1 MAHLQGVAALFA
13 STHSRAV
20 GVREVT
26 KEALLMRSLTVRCF
40 VFLAVVLAPV
50 VVMAQTS
57 TITGTVKDASG
68 GVLPGVTVEVSSPAL
83 IEKTR
88 STVTSGSGTYSI
100 LALRPGTY
108 TVKFELPG
116 FSTVLREGIV
126 LTSDFT
132 ASINADLKVGELTE
146 TLTVT
151 GESPIVDTSNI
162 TQRVVMT
169 AEVRDALPTG
179 RNIQAVGI
187 MIPGTTLAQ
196 GGGGALSR
204 DVGGSGNLQQSPLQF
219 RGSGDTVQTIEGLR
233 LNNLCA
239 QGAYSGVYWNDGS
252 FEEFSYVT
260 GADSAEVGQGGMRVN
275 MVPRDGGNSFRGSA
289 IFNYADDSFGSDN
302 CGSADIGQPCT
313 RKNLSGSK
321 TFNPNNTL
329 TNVDVI
335 RNIYDVNPSI
345 GGPIKK
351 NKIWFNYTFR
361 YWGSTK
367 TKADAYFD
375 KNPSQFVYDPDFA
388 QPGFDDGHI
397 VSNAGRIS
405 WQVSGKDKIS
415 VYHDE
420 QKKYRNHWGISTL
433 IPPEAAGVQVTPT
446 SRVNVS
452 KWQRTQT
459 NKLLLEGGFG
469 YYNQE
474 YTELYQPSVTGQTDK
489 VWDENAIRNSK
500 VYNVLDQSNN
510 RQANAWPNPADHFS
524 VLRTFMGA
532 ASYVTGAHSLRGGM
546 NLSTGD
552 WRLLTMWTGDVQPI
566 TYNAG
571 RPVQVTLRL
580 PSDRNNGIDR
590 DLGLFLQD
598 KWSLGRVTLNAGLRY
613 DQFIG
618 ESRES
623 SVLPSRF
630 SSGATFGACP
640 DGTVDPG
647 DLCTGKVQ
655 NWKDISPRIG
665 FAMDVFGDGRTAL
678 KASAA
683 RYVAGQAIAFA
694 NQVNPIGALTASD
707 TRIWTDLDGN
717 NLPFDAAGN
726 IQLNELTNS
735 ASTSTFGRLTVPTT
749 QYSPDLLRGWGKRG
763 YNDEYTVAVQ
773 HQLAD
778 RMSING
784 GYYRRTFG
792 NTTFTDD
799 LRYDE
804 SSYDTFCINAPSD
817 PDLPG
822 GGNYQVCGV
831 KDLKPAVFA
840 QGLPAN
846 SLIRFSEDFGGETN
860 LYQGFDVNLDA
871 RFRNGAFL
879 KAGMA
884 ATARTF
890 DNCNLL
896 KAGLDAVVTAT
907 SQGTE
912 IYPDGSMSCH
922 REYGYRP
929 DVKMSG
935 SYTLPWD
942 VQLAGTYQFTRGVQN
957 GGATPSLT
965 ASWAVTSA
973 QAALSG
979 ARPWTSVGSRT
990 VNLLRDGAD
999 YGKYNLNQLD
1009 MKLAKRF
1016 TVDKVRLRVDFDLY
1030 NVFNSSWPYTVN
1042 TAYSIAPTGTWQRPT
1057 NVLQHRFFKLGGNI
1071 SF

>member
-1 MAHLQGVAALFA
+1 
-13 STHSRAV
+13 
-20 GVREVT
+20 
-26 KEALLMRSLTVRCF
+26 
-40 VFLAVVLAPV
+40 
-50 VVMAQTS
+50 
-57 TITGTVKDASG
+57 
-68 GVLPGVTVEVSSPAL
+68 
-83 IEKTR
+83 
-88 STVTSGSGTYSI
+88 
-100 LALRPGTY
+100 
-108 TVKFELPG
+108 
-116 FSTVLREGIV
+116 
-126 LTSDFT
+126 
-132 ASINADLKVGELTE
+132 
-146 TLTVT
+146 
-151 GESPIVDTSNI
+151 
-162 TQRVVMT
+162 
-169 AEVRDALPTG
+169 
-179 RNIQAVGI
+179 
-187 MIPGTTLAQ
+187 
-196 GGGGALSR
+196 
-204 DVGGSGNLQQSPLQF
+204 
-219 RGSGDTVQTIEGLR
+219 
-233 LNNLCA
+233 
-239 QGAYSGVYWNDGS
+239 
-252 FEEFSYVT
+252 
-260 GADSAEVGQGGMRVN
+260 MRVN

-289 IFNYADDSFGSDN
+289 VFNYAGENFGSDN
-302 CGSADIGQPCT
+302 CGSPGIGQPCT
-313 RKNLSGSK
+313 RANLSGSK
-321 TFNPNNTL
+321 TFNTNNTL

-335 RNIYDVNPSI
+335 KKIWDVNPSV
-345 GGPIKK
+345 GGPIVK

-361 YWGSTK
+361 HWGSEK
-367 TKADAYFD
+367 SKADAYFD
-375 KNPSQFVYDPDFA
+375 KNPSQFVYDPDFT
-388 QPGFDDGHI
+388 QPGIDDGHI

-420 QKKYRNHWGISTL
+420 QKKYRDHWGIAAT

-452 KWQRTQT
+452 KWQRTHT

-474 YTELYQPSVTGQTDK
+474 YTELYQPSVTGSDQK
-489 VWDENAIRNSK
+489 VWDEQAIINSR

-524 VLRTFMGA
+524 ILRTFIGA
-532 ASYVTGAHSLRGGM
+532 ASYVAGSHSFRGGL
-546 NLSTGD
+546 NWTTGD
-552 WRLLTMWTGDVQPI
+552 WKLLTRWTGDMQPI

-571 RPVQVTLRL
+571 RPVSVTLRL
-580 PSDRNNGIDR
+580 PSDRNNGVDR

-598 KWSLGRVTLNAGLRY
+598 KWALGRVTLNLGLRY

-630 SSGATFGACP
+630 GSGATFGDCP

-647 DLCTGKVQ
+647 DLCTGQVQ
-655 NWKDISPRIG
+655 NWKDISPRVG
-665 FAMDVFGDGRTAL
+665 FAMDVFGNGRTAL
-678 KASAA
+678 KASYA

-694 NQVNPIGALTASD
+694 NQVNPIGALTAAD
-707 TRIWTDLDGN
+707 TRVWTDLDGN
-717 NLPFDAAGN
+717 GLPLDSAGN
-726 IQLNELTNS
+726 IQFAELTNS
-735 ASTSTFGRLTVPTT
+735 ASTSTFGRLTVPTL

-763 YNDEYTVAVQ
+763 YNDEITFAMQ

-778 RMSING
+778 RISVNG

-792 NTTFTDD
+792 NATFTDD

-804 SSYDTFCINAPSD
+804 SSYDSFCITAPND

-822 GGNYQVCGV
+822 SGNYKVCGV
-831 KDLKPAVFA
+831 QDLKPAVFA
-840 QGLPAN
+840 QNLPAN

-860 LYQGFDVNLDA
+860 LYQGFDVNVDA

-879 KAGMA
+879 KAGIA

-912 IYPDGSMSCH
+912 TYPDGSSSCH

-929 DVKMSG
+929 DFKMSG
-935 SYTLPWD
+935 SYTLPWN
-942 VQLAGTYQFTRGVQN
+942 VQLAGTFQFSRGIQN
-957 GGATPSLT
+957 GGAGPSLN

-979 ARPWTSVGSRT
+979 ARAWTSVASRT
-990 VNLLRDGAD
+990 INLMREGSD
-999 YGKYNLNQLD
+999 YGKYNLEQLD
-1009 MKLAKRF
+1009 LKLAKRF
-1016 TVDKVRLRVDFDLY
+1016 TLDKVRLRVDFDLY
-1030 NVFNSSWPYTVN
+1030 NVLNSSWPYTVT
-1042 TAYSIAPTGTWQRPT
+1042 TAYSTAATGTWQRPT

>member
-1 MAHLQGVAALFA
+1 
-13 STHSRAV
+13 
-20 GVREVT
+20 
-26 KEALLMRSLTVRCF
+26 MRLLTVRCIAL
-40 VFLAVVLAPV
+40 LAVVLTPV
-50 VVMAQTS
+50 IASAQTS
-57 TITGTVKDASG
+57 TISGTVRDASG

-108 TVKFELPG
+108 AIKFELPG
-116 FSTVLREGIV
+116 FSSVVREGV
-126 LTSDFT
+126 ELTSDFT
-132 ASINADLKVGELTE
+132 ATINADMKVGELTE

-169 AEVRDALPTG
+169 QEVRDALPTG

-187 MIPGTTLAQ
+187 MIPGTTIAL

-204 DVGGSGNLQQSPLQF
+204 DVGGSGNLQQSPLQY

-239 QGAYSGVYWNDGS
+239 QGAYSGVYWNDAS

-260 GADSAEVGQGGMRVN
+260 GADSAEMGQGGMRVN
-275 MVPRDGGNSFRGSA
+275 MVPRDGGNSFRGTA
-289 IFNYADDSFGSDN
+289 ILNYAGEGFGSDN
-302 CGSADIGQPCT
+302 CGSPGIGQPCT
-313 RKNLSGSK
+313 RSNLSGSK
-321 TFNPNNTL
+321 SFNANNTL

-335 RNIYDVNPSI
+335 QKIWDINPSI
-345 GGPIKK
+345 GGPIMR
-351 NKIWFNYTFR
+351 NKVWFNYTFR
-361 YWGSTK
+361 HWGSEK

-375 KNPSQFVYDPDFA
+375 KNPSQFVYDPDFTK
-388 QPGFDDGHI
+388 PGIDDGRI
-397 VSNAGRIS
+397 VSHAGRIS
-405 WQVSGKDKIS
+405 WQLSGKDKIS

-420 QKKYRNHWGISTL
+420 QKKYRDHWGIAAT

-452 KWQRTQT
+452 KWTRTHT
-459 NKLLLEGGFG
+459 NKLLFEAGFG

-474 YTELYQPSVTGQTDK
+474 YTELYQPTVTGTDEK
-489 VWDENAIRNSK
+489 VWSDEAIINAR
-500 VYNVLDQSNN
+500 VYNVVDSSNG

-524 VLRTFMGA
+524 ILRTFMGK
-532 ASYVTGAHSLRGGM
+532 ASYVAGSHQLSGGM
-546 NLSTGD
+546 NWTTGD
-552 WRLLTMWTGDVQPI
+552 WKLLTRWTGDMQPI

-580 PSDRNNGIDR
+580 PSDRNNGVDR
-590 DLGLFLQD
+590 DLGLYLQD
-598 KWSLGRVTLNAGLRY
+598 KWALGRVTLNLGLRY

-623 SVLPSRF
+623 SVLPSRL
-630 SSGATFGACP
+630 SGGATFGECS

-647 DLCTGKVQ
+647 DLCTGMVQ
-655 NWKDISPRIG
+655 NWKDISPRVG

-678 KASAA
+678 KASWA

-694 NQVNPIGALTASD
+694 NQVNPIGALTAAD
-707 TRIWTDLDGN
+707 TRAWTDIDGN
-717 NLPFDAAGN
+717 GLPLDANGN
-726 IQLNELTNS
+726 IQFNELTNS
-735 ASTSTFGRLTVPTT
+735 AATNTFGRLTVPTT

-763 YNDEYTVAVQ
+763 YNMEYTIAAQ

-778 RMSING
+778 RISVNG

-792 NTTFTDD
+792 NQTIVDD
-799 LRYDE
+799 LRFDE
-804 SSYDTFCINAPSD
+804 SSYDYVCINAPSD

-822 GGNYQVCGV
+822 GGNYQVCGIP
-831 KDLKPAVFA
+831 DLKQSVFA
-840 QGLPAN
+840 QGRPAN

-860 LYQGFDVNLDA
+860 LYQGFDINLDA

-879 KAGMA
+879 RGGIA

-896 KAGLDAVVTAT
+896 VAGTDAVPAG
-907 SQGTE
+907 SNE
-912 IYPDGSMSCH
+912 IYPDGAKGCH

-929 DVKMSG
+929 DAKLSG

-942 VQLAGTYQFTRGVQN
+942 VQLAGTYQFTRGIQN
-957 GGATPSLT
+957 GGAGPSVT
-965 ASWAVTSA
+965 ASWAVTNA
-973 QAALSG
+973 IATQQLGRNWQGGAA
-979 ARPWTSVGSRT
+979 SRT
-990 VNLLRDGAD
+990 VQLISEGQD
-999 YGKYNLNQLD
+999 YGKHNLNQLD
-1009 MKLAKRF
+1009 LKLAKRF
-1016 TVDKVRLRVDFDLY
+1016 TVNKVRLRVDFDLY
-1030 NVFNSSWPYTVN
+1030 NVFNSSWPYTVSTTYS
-1042 TAYSIAPTGTWQRPT
+1042 TAATSTYLRPT
-1057 NVLQHRFFKLGGNI
+1057 NVLQNRFFKLGGNI

>member
-1 MAHLQGVAALFA
+1 
-13 STHSRAV
+13 
-20 GVREVT
+20 
-26 KEALLMRSLTVRCF
+26 MRSLTVRC
-40 VFLAVVLAPV
+40 VVLLALVFVPV
-50 VVMAQTS
+50 IASAQTS
-57 TITGTVKDASG
+57 AISGTVRDASG

-100 LALRPGTY
+100 VALRPGTY

-116 FSTVLREGIV
+116 FSTVNREGVV

-132 ASINADLKVGELTE
+132 ATINVDLKVGALTE

-169 AEVRDALPTG
+169 QEVRDALPTG

-187 MIPGTTLAQ
+187 MIPGTSLAL

-289 IFNYADDSFGSDN
+289 VFNYAGEGFQSDN
-302 CGSADIGQPCT
+302 CGSPGLGQPCT

-335 RNIYDVNPSI
+335 QKIWDVNPSI

-361 YWGSTK
+361 HWGSSK

-375 KNPSQFVYDPDFA
+375 KNPSQFVYDPDFTK
-388 QPGFDDGHI
+388 PGIDDGHI

-415 VYHDE
+415 MYHDE
-420 QKKYRNHWGISTL
+420 QHKYRDHWGIAST

-446 SRVNVS
+446 SRVNVT
-452 KWQRTQT
+452 KWQRTHT

-474 YTELYQPSVTGQTDK
+474 YTELYQPSVTGQDSK
-489 VWDENAIRNSK
+489 VWDIDAIRNSK

-524 VLRTFMGA
+524 ILRTLTGS
-532 ASYVTGAHSLRGGM
+532 ASYVAGAHNFRGGI
-546 NLSTGD
+546 NWTTGD

-571 RPVQVTLRL
+571 RPVSVTLRL
-580 PSDRNNGIDR
+580 PSDRKNGVDR
-590 DLGLFLQD
+590 DMGLFLQD
-598 KWSLGRVTLNAGLRY
+598 KWALGRVTLNLGLRY

-623 SVLPSRF
+623 SILASRF
-630 SSGATFGACP
+630 SAATTFAECS

-655 NWKDISPRIG
+655 DWKDISPRVG
-665 FAMDVFGDGRTAL
+665 FAMDVFGDGKTAL
-678 KASAA
+678 KASWA

-707 TRIWTDLDGN
+707 TRVWTDLDGN
-717 NLPFDAAGN
+717 GLPFDAAGN
-726 IQLNELTNS
+726 IQLGELTNS
-735 ASTSTFGRLTVPTT
+735 AATSTFGKLTVPTT

-763 YNDEYTVAVQ
+763 YNNEITFAMQ

-778 RMSING
+778 RLSVNG

-792 NTTFTDD
+792 NETFTDD

-804 SSYDTFCINAPSD
+804 NSYDSFCITAPSD
-817 PDLPG
+817 PELPG
-822 GGNYQVCGV
+822 GGNYKVCGV
-831 KDLKPAVFA
+831 QDLKPAVFA
-840 QGLPAN
+840 LGQPAN
-846 SLIRFSEDFGGETN
+846 SLIRFADDFGGQTN
-860 LYQGFDVNLDA
+860 MYQGYDINLES

-879 KAGMA
+879 RGGIQ

-912 IYPDGSMSCH
+912 IYPDGTKSCH

-929 DVKMSG
+929 DAKLSG
-935 SYTLPWD
+935 SYTLPWN
-942 VQLAGTYQFTRGVQN
+942 VQLAGTYQFSRGIQN
-957 GGATPSLT
+957 GGAGPSLN

-973 QAALSG
+973 QAVASG
-979 ARPWTSVGSRT
+979 ARTWTGVASRT
-990 VNLLRDGAD
+990 VNLLEEGSD

-1016 TVDKVRLRVDFDLY
+1016 TIDKVRLRVDLDLY
-1030 NVFNSSWPYTVN
+1030 NVFNSSWPYTVT
-1042 TAYSIAPTGTWQRPT
+1042 TAYSTAPTGQWQRPT
-1057 NVLQHRFFKLGGNI
+1057 NVLQNRFFKIGGNI

>member
-1 MAHLQGVAALFA
+1 VH
-13 STHSRAV
+13 
-20 GVREVT
+20 
-26 KEALLMRSLTVRCF
+26 
-40 VFLAVVLAPV
+40 VFAPV
-50 VVMAQTS
+50 NASAQTS
-57 TITGTVKDASG
+57 TITGTVRDASG

-100 LALRPGTY
+100 LALRPGIY
-108 TVKFELPG
+108 SVKFELPG
-116 FSTVLREGIV
+116 FSNVVREGV
-126 LTSDFT
+126 ELTSDFT
-132 ASINADLKVGELTE
+132 ATINADMKVGTLEE

-169 AEVRDALPTG
+169 QEVRDALPTG

-187 MIPGTTLAQ
+187 MIPGTSLAQ

-239 QGAYSGVYWNDGS
+239 QGAYSGVYWNDAS

-275 MVPRDGGNSFRGSA
+275 MVPRDGGNSFRGSM
-289 IFNYADDSFGSDN
+289 IMNYAGEGFQGDN
-302 CGSADIGQPCT
+302 CGSPGFVNGVLQPCT
-313 RKNLSGSK
+313 RSNLSGSK
-321 TFNPNNTL
+321 TYNANNTL

-335 RNIYDVNPSI
+335 QKIWDVNPSI
-345 GGPIKK
+345 GGPIVK
-351 NKIWFNYTFR
+351 NKVWFNYTFR
-361 YWGSTK
+361 HWGSSK

-375 KNPSQFVYDPDFA
+375 KNPSQFIYDPDTT
-388 QPGFDDGHI
+388 QPGIDDGHI
-397 VSNAGRIS
+397 VSNAARIS

-420 QKKYRNHWGISTL
+420 QKKYRNHWGIAST

-452 KWQRTQT
+452 KWTRTHT

-474 YTELYQPSVTGQTDK
+474 YTELYQPSVTGTDDK

-524 VLRTFMGA
+524 ILRTFMGA
-532 ASYVTGAHSLRGGM
+532 ASYVAGSHSIRGGL
-546 NLSTGD
+546 NWTTGD

-571 RPVQVTLRL
+571 RPVSVTLRL
-580 PSDRNNGIDR
+580 PSDRKNGVDR

-598 KWSLGRVTLNAGLRY
+598 KWALGRVTITGGIRY

-623 SVLPSRF
+623 SILPSRF
-630 SSGATFGACP
+630 SGGATFGDCP

-647 DLCTGKVQ
+647 DLCTGQVQ
-655 NWKDISPRIG
+655 NWKDISPRVG
-665 FAMDVFGDGRTAL
+665 FAMDVFGDGKTAL
-678 KASAA
+678 KASYA

-707 TRIWTDLDGN
+707 TRVWTDLDSNG
-717 NLPFDAAGN
+717 LPFDSNGN
-726 IQLNELTNS
+726 IQLGELANS
-735 ASTSTFGRLTVPTT
+735 ASTPTFGRLTVPTT

-763 YNDEYTVAVQ
+763 YNNEVTFAMQ
-773 HQLAD
+773 HQIAD
-778 RMSING
+778 RISVNG

-792 NTTFTDD
+792 NATFTDD
-799 LRYDE
+799 LRYDA
-804 SSYDTFCINAPSD
+804 SSYDAFCITAPSD

-822 GGNYQVCGV
+822 GGGYQVCGV
-831 KDLKPAVFA
+831 QDLKPAVFA
-840 QGLPAN
+840 QNLPAN
-846 SLIRFSEDFGGETN
+846 SLIRFSSDFGDETN
-860 LYQGFDVNLDA
+860 LYQGFDANIDA

-879 KAGMA
+879 KAGIG

-896 KAGLDAVVTAT
+896 AAGLDAVVTAT

-912 IYPDGSMSCH
+912 TYPDGSSSCH

-929 DVKMSG
+929 DLKASG

-942 VQLAGTYQFTRGVQN
+942 IQLAGTFQFSRGIQN
-957 GGATPSLT
+957 GGAGPSLN
-965 ASWAVTSA
+965 ASWAITSA
-973 QAALSG
+973 QAATIG
-979 ARPWTSVGSRT
+979 ARTWTSVASRT
-990 VNLLRDGAD
+990 INLMREGSD
-999 YGKYNLNQLD
+999 YGKHNLEQLD
-1009 MKLAKRF
+1009 LKLAKRF
-1016 TVDKVRLRVDFDLY
+1016 TLDKVRLRVDFDLY
-1030 NVFNSSWPYTVN
+1030 NVFNSSWPYTVT
-1042 TAYSIAPTGTWQRPT
+1042 TAYSTAPTGTWQRPT
-1057 NVLQHRFFKLGGNI
+1057 NVLQNRFFKLGANI

>member
-1 MAHLQGVAALFA
+1 M
-13 STHSRAV
+13 RA
-20 GVREVT
+20 
-26 KEALLMRSLTVRCF
+26 LTVRCIAL
-40 VFLAVVLAPV
+40 LALVLTPVLAT
-50 VVMAQTS
+50 AQTS
-57 TITGTVKDASG
+57 AISGTVRDASG

-100 LALRPGTY
+100 LALRPGIY
-108 TVKFELPG
+108 SVKFELPG
-116 FSTVLREGIV
+116 FGTVIREGV
-126 LTSDFT
+126 ELTSDFT
-132 ASINADLKVGELTE
+132 ATISTDLKVGTLEE

-169 AEVRDALPTG
+169 QEVRDALPTG

-204 DVGGSGNLQQSPLQF
+204 DVGGSGNLQQSPLQY

-239 QGAYSGVYWNDGS
+239 QGAYSGVYWNDAS
-252 FEEFSYVT
+252 FEEFSYIT

-289 IFNYADDSFGSDN
+289 IFNYAAESFGSDN
-302 CGSADIGQPCT
+302 CGSPGFVNGVAQPCT
-313 RKNLSGSK
+313 RSNLSGSK
-321 TFNPNNTL
+321 TFNSNNTL
-329 TNVDVI
+329 TNVDVLQKI
-335 RNIYDVNPSI
+335 WDVNPSI
-345 GGPIKK
+345 GGPILR

-361 YWGSTK
+361 HWGSEK

-375 KNPSQFVYDPDFA
+375 RNPSQFVYDPDTTR
-388 QPGFDDGHI
+388 PGIDDGHI

-405 WQVSGKDKIS
+405 WQLSSKDKIS
-415 VYHDE
+415 DYHDE
-420 QKKYRNHWGISTL
+420 QKKYRDHWGIAST

-452 KWQRTQT
+452 KWTRTHT
-459 NKLLLEGGFG
+459 NKLLLEAGFG

-474 YTELYQPSVTGQTDK
+474 YTELYQSSVTGLEEK
-489 VWDENAIRNSK
+489 VWSDEAIINSR

-524 VLRTFMGA
+524 ILRTFMGA
-532 ASYVTGAHSLRGGM
+532 ASYVAGSHNFRAGLNWT
-546 NLSTGD
+546 TGD
-552 WRLLTMWTGDVQPI
+552 WKLLTRWTGDMQPI

-571 RPVQVTLRL
+571 RPVSATLRL
-580 PSDRNNGIDR
+580 PSDRNNGVDR
-590 DLGLFLQD
+590 DLGFFLQD
-598 KWSLGRVTLNAGLRY
+598 KWALGRVTLNLGLRY

-623 SVLPSRF
+623 AVLPSRL
-630 SSGATFGACP
+630 SGGATFGDCP

-647 DLCTGKVQ
+647 DLCTGQVQ
-655 NWKDISPRIG
+655 NWKDISPRVG

-678 KASAA
+678 KASYA

-694 NQVNPIGALTASD
+694 NQVNPIGALTATD
-707 TRIWTDLDGN
+707 TRVWTDLDGN
-717 NLPFDAAGN
+717 GLPLDNAGN
-726 IQLNELTNS
+726 IQFAELANS
-735 ASTSTFGRLTVPTT
+735 ASTPTFGRLTVPTT

-763 YNDEYTVAVQ
+763 YNDEITFAMQ
-773 HQLAD
+773 HQIAD
-778 RMSING
+778 RISVNG

-792 NTTFTDD
+792 NQTFTDD

-804 SSYDTFCINAPSD
+804 NSYDTFCITAPTD
-817 PDLPG
+817 PDLPD

-840 QGLPAN
+840 LNQPAN

-860 LYQGFDVNLDA
+860 LYQGFDANIDA

-879 KAGMA
+879 KAGIG

-896 KAGLDAVVTAT
+896 RAGVDAVVTAPVVA
-907 SQGTE
+907 QGGE
-912 IYPDGSMSCH
+912 IYPDGSTACH

-929 DVKMSG
+929 DLKMSG

-942 VQLAGTYQFTRGVQN
+942 VQLAGTFQFSRGIQN
-957 GGATPSLT
+957 GGAGPSLNAT
-965 ASWAVTSA
+965 WNVTSA
-973 QAALSG
+973 QAVLSG
-979 ARPWTSVGSRT
+979 ARTWTGVASRGINLIREGS
-990 VNLLRDGAD
+990 D
-999 YGKYNLNQLD
+999 YGKHNLNQLD

-1016 TVDKVRLRVDFDLY
+1016 TINKVRLRVDFDLY
-1030 NVFNSSWPYTVN
+1030 NIFNSSWPYTVSTTYSN
-1042 TAYSIAPTGTWQRPT
+1042 TATTNWQRPT

>member
-1 MAHLQGVAALFA
+1 
-13 STHSRAV
+13 
-20 GVREVT
+20 
-26 KEALLMRSLTVRCF
+26 MRSLTVRCF
-40 VFLAVVLAPV
+40 VLLALVLTPVLAS
-50 VVMAQTS
+50 AQTS
-57 TITGTVKDASG
+57 AISGTVKDASG

-83 IEKTR
+83 IEKSR

-100 LALRPGTY
+100 LALRPGVY
-108 TVKFELPG
+108 SVKFELPG
-116 FSTVLREGIV
+116 FTTVVREGV
-126 LTSDFT
+126 ELTSDFT
-132 ASINADLKVGELTE
+132 ATINADLKVGALEE

-187 MIPGTTLAQ
+187 MIPGTTLAL

-204 DVGGSGNLQQSPLQF
+204 DVGGSGNLQQSPLQY

-239 QGAYSGVYWNDGS
+239 QGAYSGVYWNDAS

-260 GADSAEVGQGGMRVN
+260 GADSAEMGQGGMRVN
-275 MVPRDGGNSFRGSA
+275 MVPRDGGNSFRGTA
-289 IFNYADDSFGSDN
+289 IFNYAGESFGSDN
-302 CGSADIGQPCT
+302 CGSPGIGQPCT
-313 RKNLSGSK
+313 RSNLSGSK
-321 TFNPNNTL
+321 TFNANNTL

-335 RNIYDVNPSI
+335 QKIWDINPSI
-345 GGPIKK
+345 GGPIMR

-361 YWGSTK
+361 HWGSEK

-375 KNPSQFVYDPDFA
+375 KNPSQFVYDPDFTR
-388 QPGFDDGHI
+388 PGIDDGHI

-405 WQVSGKDKIS
+405 WQLSGKDKVS

-420 QKKYRNHWGISTL
+420 QKKYRDHWGIAAT

-452 KWQRTQT
+452 KWTRTHT
-459 NKLLLEGGFG
+459 NKLLLEAGFG

-474 YTELYQPSVTGQTDK
+474 YTELYQSSVTGTEEK
-489 VWDENAIRNSK
+489 VWSDEAIINAR
-500 VYNVLDQSNN
+500 VYNVVDSSNG

-524 VLRTFMGA
+524 ILRTFMGA
-532 ASYVTGAHSLRGGM
+532 ASYVAGSHSLRGGM
-546 NLSTGD
+546 NWTTGD
-552 WRLLTMWTGDVQPI
+552 WKLLTRWTGDMQPI

-580 PSDRNNGIDR
+580 PSDRNNGVDR

-598 KWSLGRVTLNAGLRY
+598 KWALGRVTLNLGLRY

-618 ESRES
+618 ETRES
-623 SVLPSRF
+623 SVLPSRL
-630 SSGATFGACP
+630 SGGATFGDCP

-647 DLCTGKVQ
+647 DLCTGMVQ

-678 KASAA
+678 KASWA

-707 TRIWTDLDGN
+707 TRAWTDLDGN
-717 NLPFDAAGN
+717 GLPLDNNGN
-726 IQLNELTNS
+726 IQFNELTNS
-735 ASTSTFGRLTVPTT
+735 AATNTFGRLTVPTT

-763 YNDEYTVAVQ
+763 YNVEYTIAAQ

-778 RMSING
+778 RISVNG

-792 NTTFTDD
+792 NQTITDD
-799 LRYDE
+799 LRFDAN
-804 SSYDTFCINAPSD
+804 SYDYVCINAPQD
-817 PDLPG
+817 PDLPDG
-822 GGNYQVCGV
+822 GGYQVCGIP
-831 KDLKPAVFA
+831 DLKQSVFA
-840 QGLPAN
+840 QQLPAN

-860 LYQGFDVNLDA
+860 LYQGFDINLDA

-879 KAGMA
+879 RGGIA

-896 KAGLDAVVTAT
+896 VAGTDAVPAG
-907 SQGTE
+907 SNE
-912 IYPDGSMSCH
+912 IYPDGSKGCH

-929 DVKMSG
+929 DAKLSG

-942 VQLAGTYQFTRGVQN
+942 VQLAGTYQFTRGIQN
-957 GGATPSLT
+957 GGAGPSIT
-965 ASWAVTSA
+965 ASWAVTNA
-973 QAALSG
+973 VALQQLGRNWQGGAA
-979 ARPWTSVGSRT
+979 SRT
-990 VNLLRDGAD
+990 VQLISEGKD
-999 YGKYNLNQLD
+999 YGDHNLNQLD
-1009 MKLAKRF
+1009 LKLAKRF
-1016 TVDKVRLRVDFDLY
+1016 TIDRVRLRVDFDLY
-1030 NVFNSSWPYTVN
+1030 NVFNSSWPYTVS
-1042 TAYSIAPTGTWQRPT
+1042 TAYTTAATSTYLRPT
-1057 NVLQHRFFKLGGNI
+1057 NVLQNRFFKIGGNI